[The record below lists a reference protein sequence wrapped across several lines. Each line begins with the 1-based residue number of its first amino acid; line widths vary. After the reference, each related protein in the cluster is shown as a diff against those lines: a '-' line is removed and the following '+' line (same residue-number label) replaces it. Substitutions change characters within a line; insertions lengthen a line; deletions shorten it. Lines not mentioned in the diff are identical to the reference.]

1 LLAATTRPRLDSIV
15 AAGRHKRDDP
25 AVNTRDRRDRHRAA
39 GRRYGRVEPASIVTT
54 TIDLVLLAAAVGS
67 GLMAGFFFAFSICVM
82 RALGA
87 LPSAQGIAAM
97 QSINVAVLN
106 PWFLSVFFGMAVLSI
121 FLIVAALLRWHEP
134 AAACALAGSLLYLL
148 GTFVV
153 TILFNV
159 PRNRAL
165 AGAAATSREG
175 AALWADYV
183 TAWTRWNHVRT
194 IAALAA
200 AGCFTFA
207 IAR

>member
-1 LLAATTRPRLDSIV
+1 
-15 AAGRHKRDDP
+15 
-25 AVNTRDRRDRHRAA
+25 
-39 GRRYGRVEPASIVTT
+39 VTT
-54 TIDLVLLAAAVGS
+54 TIDFVLLVAAVGS

-87 LPSAQGIAAM
+87 LPPAQGIGAM

-106 PWFLSVFFGMAVLSI
+106 PWFLSVFFGMAALAM
-121 FLIVAALLRWHEP
+121 FLIVAALLRWLEP
-134 AAACALAGSLLYLL
+134 GAACVLAGGLLYLL

-153 TILFNV
+153 TMLFNV
-159 PRNRAL
+159 PRNTAL
-165 AGAAATSREG
+165 AGTAATSADG
-175 AALWADYV
+175 AALWANYL

-207 IAR
+207 ITR